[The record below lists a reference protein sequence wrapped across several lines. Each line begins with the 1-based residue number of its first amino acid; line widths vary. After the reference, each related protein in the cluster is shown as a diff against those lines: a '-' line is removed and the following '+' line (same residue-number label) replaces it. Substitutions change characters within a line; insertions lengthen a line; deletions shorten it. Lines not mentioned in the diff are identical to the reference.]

1 MPEGRNDPPE
11 REDRYWDAAVRGEPP
26 DVAIDPALAEAIA
39 RVHDL
44 DDAPAPDPAFV
55 ARLEDALVHSV
66 VLASSGVTTRTHGP
80 NGTAA
85 PPPLRQ
91 PALRL
96 RAIGV
101 ATDRATRR
109 RWTLAQFATAALLIV
124 TLAAGYAALR
134 PLSDERGDHPAGG
147 DDRVAIPAPAG
158 WSSTLLLRA
167 TLNTVPEGPV
177 GARLDRWT
185 FLPGSG
191 EWRGA
196 APPLPELLYVEA
208 GHLTVTVDAAATLGR
223 ATSVKRGAAAVPPDS
238 PLGLRAGDLLVVP
251 AGARYALRP
260 DGSNAPTL
268 LVVVLTPPDDP
279 GPAAS
284 APPGVAVKTLGTG
297 ILAGLPVGSGVV
309 MLHRLAATPGALIPE
324 EITMGPELLA
334 VEAGIVGMRA
344 GADAPEVTRPAG
356 DDGSVVV
363 AMGTR
368 LALRN
373 PGEEPLTLL
382 RLTIVP
388 PAAGA
393 PAPAT

>member
-1 MPEGRNDPPE
+1 
-11 REDRYWDAAVRGEPP
+11 
-26 DVAIDPALAEAIA
+26 
-39 RVHDL
+39 
-44 DDAPAPDPAFV
+44 
-55 ARLEDALVHSV
+55 
-66 VLASSGVTTRTHGP
+66 
-80 NGTAA
+80 
-85 PPPLRQ
+85 
-91 PALRL
+91 
-96 RAIGV
+96 
-101 ATDRATRR
+101 
-109 RWTLAQFATAALLIV
+109 
-124 TLAAGYAALR
+124 
-134 PLSDERGDHPAGG
+134 
-147 DDRVAIPAPAG
+147 
-158 WSSTLLLRA
+158 
-167 TLNTVPEGPV
+167 
-177 GARLDRWT
+177 
-185 FLPGSG
+185 
-191 EWRGA
+191 
-196 APPLPELLYVEA
+196 LPELLYVEA

-284 APPGVAVKTLGTG
+284 SPPGVAVKTLGTG

-334 VEAGIVGMRA
+334 VEAGIVSMRA